1 MTRNRDSPRRYRAKT
16 GESGPIPS
24 LVGSGLPIRHS
35 VAWHY
40 VRGIDMK
47 SRMTLAVVAF
57 ALMMA
62 ACGGGSDG
70 GAAAGDSAAAQAA
83 IQEMVA
89 DGVPQETAECFVG
102 NLVDEF
108 GVDEFVALQEESEPS
123 PAVAFRALELLDE
136 CGFGFGDIDTG
147 LDDEASD
154 PGAIPSDFRELVMPR
169 DAVDGPYTFGDD
181 DDLDALWSACEAGSG
196 SACDDLFFQSAFGS
210 EYEAFGNTCGNRM
223 ELNLSCFSL
232 DQ

>member
-1 MTRNRDSPRRYRAKT
+1 
-16 GESGPIPS
+16 
-24 LVGSGLPIRHS
+24 
-35 VAWHY
+35 
-40 VRGIDMK
+40 MK
-47 SRMTLAVVAF
+47 GRMMFAIVAF

-70 GAAAGDSAAAQAA
+70 GAAAGDSAAAQAV

-89 DGVPQETAECFVG
+89 DGISQDTAECFVG
-102 NLVDEF
+102 ALVDEF
-108 GVDEFVALQEESEPS
+108 GIDELLALEEESEPS

-136 CGFGFGDIDTG
+136 CGFGLGDIDTG

-154 PGAIPSDFRELVMPR
+154 PGEVPADFRELAMPR
-169 DAVDGPYTFGDD
+169 EAVDGPYTFGDD
-181 DDLDALWSACEAGSG
+181 ADLDALWDDCEAGSG
-196 SACDDLFFQSAFGS
+196 SACDDLYFQSALGS

-223 ELNLSCFSL
+223 ELNFSCFSL